1 MRRRLVAVVS
11 VVLAGF
17 LGGPRTSAAQDLTL
31 EAVNNATFASGA
43 AQAAKA
49 AGKKKQPK
57 AAAKG
62 ISAAMLKAQVLL
74 DRARFSPG
82 VIDGRDGDNVK
93 KALAAFEKDAAL
105 TADGQLDA
113 EVWAKL
119 SATSSEPVLIEYT
132 VTNEDLKG
140 PFEKKIPAKFEDM
153 ARLDRLPYT
162 SPEELL
168 AEKFHVTEDL
178 LKALNPGRA
187 LDQAGT
193 IIVPNTLAG
202 ERRDAAAKGP
212 KAEEKGRVA
221 RVEVD
226 KKGRALRALDKEGKL
241 VAFYPASIGS
251 ADKPAP
257 SGEHKV
263 TAVAENP
270 TYTYN
275 PEFKFKGVKSDKKL
289 TIKPGPNNPVGAV
302 WIDLSLETYG
312 IHGTPEPR
320 KVGKS
325 YSHGCVRLTNWD
337 VRALARMVD
346 KGTTVAFVD

>member
-1 MRRRLVAVVS
+1 MR
-11 VVLAGF
+11 
-17 LGGPRTSAAQDLTL
+17 TAAALIALTTL
-31 EAVNNATFASGA
+31 LGA
-43 AQAAKA
+43 AGARAQMLTVEEVNEAEFPAK
-49 AGKKKQPK
+49 GG
-57 AAAKG
+57 KG
-62 ISAAMLKAQVLL
+62 ISPVKLKAQVLL

-93 KALAAFEKDAAL
+93 KALAAFEKNAAL

-202 ERRDAAAKGP
+202 ERRDAAARAP
-212 KAEEKGRVA
+212 KADEKGRVA

-226 KKGRALRALDKEGKL
+226 KKARALRALDKEGKL
-241 VAFYPASIGS
+241 VAFYPATIGS
-251 ADKPAP
+251 QEKPAP
-257 SGEHKV
+257 SGTFEV
-263 TAVAENP
+263 RAVAENP

-275 PEFKFKGVKSDKKL
+275 PEYKFQGVKSDKPFK
-289 TIKPGPNNPVGAV
+289 IAPGPNNPVGSV
-302 WIDLSLETYG
+302 WIDITKESYG
-312 IHGTPEPR
+312 IHGTPEPD
-320 KVGKS
+320 KVSKS

-337 VRALARMVD
+337 VEELARMVE
-346 KGTTVAFVD
+346 KGTQVAFIE